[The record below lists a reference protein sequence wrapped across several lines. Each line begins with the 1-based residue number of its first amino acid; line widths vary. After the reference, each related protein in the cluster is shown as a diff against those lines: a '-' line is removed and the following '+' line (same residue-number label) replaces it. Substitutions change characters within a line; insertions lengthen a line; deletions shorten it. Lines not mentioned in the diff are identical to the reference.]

1 MISKVVSTIWA
12 GQVAVHEKY
21 IKQAKKK
28 RTDLE
33 IIVGRERMFI
43 KRLDI
48 DLLVRSKS
56 ELIQDKFSD
65 EKYRLW
71 YFLWNPETKEE
82 ETRRLLGY

>member
-1 MISKVVSTIWA
+1 M
-12 GQVAVHEKY
+12 
-21 IKQAKKK
+21 
-28 RTDLE
+28 L
-33 IIVGRERMFI
+33 I

-48 DLLVRSKS
+48 DSLVRSKS